1 MSQQLQIT
9 GGAKVRSLEGVITG
23 TTGVLGSLPINASNG
38 IPQLDSNG
46 KILVSQLPNS
56 VMEYK
61 GTWNAATNTPTL
73 ADGTGNQGDVY
84 LCNVAGTVNFGS
96 GPIAFVVGDQVI
108 YSGTVWQRA
117 SGATGTVTSVAVTES
132 GDALSITG
140 SPITTSG
147 TINIGFAGTSAQYVA
162 GDGSLITFPTIV
174 TQAQNL
180 VTEVYN
186 ETGATLT
193 KGTVVY
199 INGGHGNLPTVTK
212 ALATSD
218 ATSAQTYGVIR
229 ADITNNNNGYVT
241 VIGNLDNLDTQAY
254 AAGTQLYLS
263 STTAGAWTSTKQYAP
278 AHLVYVGIVTRS
290 HPTQG
295 VVEIKIQNGFELDE
309 LHNVSAQTPSNN
321 QGIFYNSSTSLWE
334 NKSIDTALGYT
345 PVPTSRTLTI
355 NGTSYDLSANRSWT
369 IDSMVYPSAGIAV
382 STGTAWGTSIT
393 DNSSNW
399 NTAYSLR
406 ITSAT
411 SPLSITSNVLSISQA
426 SGSTN
431 GYLSS
436 TDWTTFNNK
445 QNALTN
451 PVTGTGV
458 SGRIAY
464 FNGTTTQTSSA
475 FLTWDNTNAILS
487 ANSIYNY
494 NNTTNAY
501 MLSSDGENIGSIFN
515 VSITKWAL
523 GYGTSTTALGTP
535 VLTWD
540 SSANVGIGTTSPTS
554 KLHIVGATYSTLGFF
569 VPNTSQIS
577 FTTSNG
583 SNGMNVNGST
593 NKVVFMSG
601 GNETITLDSSANVG
615 IGTTS
620 PSYKLD
626 VSGTGRFSGT
636 SSVLNINGGGTS
648 TMYQTFNTTGG
659 NYYIGISS
667 STGTGLL
674 SGASAY
680 SMAIVTESARDLIF
694 GTNNTTRLTIAS
706 TGAATFSSS
715 VTAGAS
721 FLANTASV
729 VNYALGSA
737 GANFGQIFPNG
748 STAWSLGYGG
758 SSSTIGSA
766 VLTWNSSGN
775 VSIGGLDT
783 SEKLNIVS
791 GNIKLYSYQYTAG
804 DYRYIGSEYA
814 QGNGNNRAEVR
825 FGIDTTGDTR
835 TYLGFATT
843 SVGGSI
849 TERMRINSV
858 GNVGI
863 GTSSPVTVGSYQT
876 LTLNGPSGAGAYMSF
891 GVNGAQQGA
900 VYANSSGLSLETTTA
915 NPMSFWANGSERM
928 RITSG
933 GTVCIGRT
941 SAPSSA
947 YKAAFQEAVMMAV
960 TANTNNMVN
969 FFNQSD
975 TYVASIVVNASTVA
989 YGTGSDYRLKEDFKD
1004 FNGLDKVTAIKV
1016 YDFKFKEAGDRM
1028 EGVIAHEL
1036 QKILPYA
1043 VSGKKD
1049 EINDDGTPKIQNVD
1063 YSKIVPV
1070 LVKAI
1075 QEQQAQIEELKAK
1088 IK

>member
-23 TTGVLGSLPINASNG
+23 STGVLGSLPINASNG
-38 IPQLDSNG
+38 IPQLDVNG

-96 GPIAFVVGDQVI
+96 GPISFVVGDQVI
-108 YSGTVWQRA
+108 YSGTIWQKA

-162 GDGSLITFPTIV
+162 GDGSLINFPTVV

-186 ETGATLT
+186 NSGATMT

-199 INGGHGNLPTVTK
+199 INGGQGNLPTIAK
-212 ALATSD
+212 AIATGDS
-218 ATSAQTYGVIR
+218 TSAQTYGVVR
-229 ADITNNNNGYVT
+229 TDITNMNNGYVT

-278 AHLVYVGIVTRS
+278 AHLVYVGIVIRS

-295 VVEIKIQNGFELDE
+295 VVEIRIQNGFELDE

-334 NKSIDTALGYT
+334 NKSIATALGYT
-345 PVPTSRTLTI
+345 PISLTSL
-355 NGTSYDLSANRSWT
+355 
-369 IDSMVYPSAGIAV
+369 
-382 STGTAWGTSIT
+382 
-393 DNSSNW
+393 
-399 NTAYSLR
+399 
-406 ITSAT
+406 SAT
-411 SPLSITSNVLSISQA
+411 SPLSYNNTTGVFSISQA
-426 SGSTN
+426 SGSTS

-451 PVTGTGV
+451 PITGTGA
-458 SGRIAY
+458 SGQIAY
-464 FNGTTTQTSSA
+464 FNGTTTQTGSS
-475 FLTWDNTNAILS
+475 FLTWDNADAILS
-487 ANSIYNY
+487 TNSIYNY

-540 SSANVGIGTTSPTS
+540 NTGNVGIGTTSPTS
-554 KLHIVGATYSTLGFF
+554 KLHIVGATYSTLGYF

-593 NKVVFMSG
+593 NKVVFVSG
-601 GNETITLDSSANVG
+601 GNETMTLDSSANVG

-626 VSGTGRFSGT
+626 VSGTGRFSD
-636 SSVLNINGGGTS
+636 VLTVN
-648 TMYQTFNTTGG
+648 
-659 NYYIGISS
+659 SS
-667 STGTGLL
+667 STSSNLNILSLL
-674 SGASAY
+674 QPSFASTYGAYLSIGNANSTNNSGALQFNYVS
-680 SMAIVTESARDLIF
+680 SGS
-694 GTNNTTRLTIAS
+694 NSNTINLSLYGKSGLTI
-706 TGAATFSSS
+706 
-715 VTAGAS
+715 
-721 FLANTASV
+721 
-729 VNYALGSA
+729 
-737 GANFGQIFPNG
+737 NG
-748 STAWSLGYGG
+748 L
-758 SSSTIGSA
+758 
-766 VLTWNSSGN
+766 
-775 VSIGGLDT
+775 
-783 SEKLNIVS
+783 
-791 GNIKLYSYQYTAG
+791 
-804 DYRYIGSEYA
+804 
-814 QGNGNNRAEVR
+814 
-825 FGIDTTGDTR
+825 
-835 TYLGFATT
+835 
-843 SVGGSI
+843 
-849 TERMRINSV
+849 

-863 GTSSPVTVGSYQT
+863 GTSSPVTVGIYQT
-876 LTLNGPSGAGAYMSF
+876 LTLNGPSGAGSYMSF
-891 GVNGAQQGA
+891 GVNSTQQGA

-915 NPMSFWANGSERM
+915 NPMTFWANGSERM
-928 RITSG
+928 RITSTGLVGIGTSSPAAKLDINGGDLYVRTG
-933 GTVCIGRT
+933 GTIYGNTFSSYSGNMTIALGGSGNNLIVSGGNVGIGTT
-941 SAPSSA
+941 SPTVISNYIAQTINGTSGSFTEYQQGGSYAFRIGSDSSTGGFISQTDNNPIRIFTNSAERMRITGSGLVGIGTSSPAANLQITGTADTVIDLTSSA
-947 YKAAFQEAVMMAV
+947 GAYSTRLNLNAAGSGAGLVFSNLTLFCISNTNGVYLSPNATSW
-960 TANTNNMVN
+960 TANSDSRIKNIINPINNAVEKLLTLNPIVFSWKTDETNKENLGLIAQEVEEV
-969 FFNQSD
+969 FPQIVD
-975 TYVASIVVNASTVA
+975 TQN
-989 YGTGSDYRLKEDFKD
+989 
-1004 FNGLDKVTAIKV
+1004 
-1016 YDFKFKEAGDRM
+1016 
-1028 EGVIAHEL
+1028 
-1036 QKILPYA
+1036 
-1043 VSGKKD
+1043 D
-1049 EINDDGTPKIQNVD
+1049 EIKTKGVRYTELI
-1063 YSKIVPV
+1063 PV
-1070 LVKAI
+1070 LIKAI
-1075 QEQQAQIEELKAK
+1075 QEQQQQIDELKAK